1 MSLITDIFGGGE
13 GPDLN
18 MPEELAE
25 QYTDVE
31 DYWTSLA
38 GSPPM
43 GSMTAPEFNAFEG
56 DLYKQLELGTINPT
70 QALSLFDTAREV
82 SNLGD
87 YHHEDRS
94 AIAGYKPPTEIYQN
108 IINTAANTILNRG
121 ATADDV
127 SYYEG
132 AVGPKGLGL
141 TDRNEILS
149 TVAQMMTLTP
159 EYELA
164 GPFDEKVEEMAAYY
178 GAPARDEEGRK
189 TWTYHT
195 SVPTLAEL
203 EAKTNTVV

>member
-13 GPDLN
+13 GPDLD
-18 MPEELAE
+18 MPEELDE

-31 DYWTSLA
+31 DRWTRLA
-38 GSPPM
+38 GRPPM
-43 GSMTAPEFNAFEG
+43 GSMTPPEFDAFEG
-56 DLYKQLELGTINPT
+56 DLYTQLNLGKINPS

-94 AIAGYKPPTEIYQN
+94 AIAGYKPPTEIYQS

-121 ATADDV
+121 ATTDDM
-127 SYYEG
+127 SYYQ
-132 AVGPKGLGL
+132 KSLQDLGI
-141 TDRNEILS
+141 TDRNEALS

-159 EYELA
+159 EYEQK
-164 GPFDEKVEEMAAYY
+164 GRYDENVKKMAAYY

>member
-1 MSLITDIFGGGE
+1 MDLINDIFGGGE
-13 GPDLN
+13 GPDLD
-18 MPEELAE
+18 MPELEE
-25 QYTDVE
+25 QYEAIQDF
-31 DYWTSLA
+31 WTNYA
-38 GSPPM
+38 GRPPI
-43 GSMTAPEFNAFEG
+43 GSMTPGEFDAFEG
-56 DLYKQLELGTINPT
+56 DLYTQLDLGKINPT

-87 YHHEDRS
+87 YHHGDRS
-94 AIAGYKPPTEIYQN
+94 AIAGYQPPTEIYQS

-121 ATADDV
+121 ATTDDMD
-127 SYYEG
+127 YYEG
-132 AVGPKGLGL
+132 SLKNLGI
-141 TDRNEILS
+141 TDRNEALS

-159 EYELA
+159 EYELK
-164 GPFDEKVEEMAAYY
+164 GPFDEDVKKMAAYY

>member
-1 MSLITDIFGGGE
+1 MDLINDIFGGGE
-13 GPDLN
+13 GPDLD
-18 MPEELAE
+18 MPEELDE

-38 GSPPM
+38 GSPPI
-43 GSMTAPEFNAFEG
+43 GSMTPGEFDAFEG
-56 DLYKQLELGTINPT
+56 DLYTQLELGKINPT

-87 YHHEDRS
+87 YHHGDRS
-94 AIAGYKPPTEIYQN
+94 AIAGYKPPAEIYQS

-121 ATADDV
+121 ATTDDMD
-127 SYYEG
+127 YYQ
-132 AVGPKGLGL
+132 KSLQDLGI
-141 TDRNEILS
+141 TDRNEALS
-149 TVAQMMTLTP
+149 TVAQMMTLTK

-164 GPFDEKVEEMAAYY
+164 GPFDEKVKEMAAYY

>member
-1 MSLITDIFGGGE
+1 MGLLDSIFGGGQ

-18 MPEELAE
+18 MPEELDKR
-25 QYTDVE
+25 YTDVE
-31 DYWTSLA
+31 DLWTSWA
-38 GSPPM
+38 GRPPI
-43 GSMTAPEFNAFEG
+43 GSMTPPEFDAFEG
-56 DLYKQLELGTINPT
+56 DLYKQLELGTINPS
-70 QALSLFDTAREV
+70 QALALFDSAKEV

-94 AIAGYKPPTEIYQN
+94 AIAGYQPPAEIYQS

-121 ATADDV
+121 ATTDDM

-132 AVGPKGLGL
+132 TLKKLGL

-159 EYELA
+159 EYELK
-164 GPFDEKVEEMAAYY
+164 GRYDKNVEKMAAYY

>member
-13 GPDLN
+13 GPDLD
-18 MPEELAE
+18 MPEELDE

-38 GSPPM
+38 GSPPI
-43 GSMTAPEFNAFEG
+43 GSMTPPEFDAFEG
-56 DLYKQLELGTINPT
+56 DLYTQLDLGTINPT

-87 YHHEDRS
+87 YHHGDRS
-94 AIAGYKPPTEIYQN
+94 AIAGYKPPAEIYQS

-121 ATADDV
+121 ATTDDMD
-127 SYYEG
+127 YYQ
-132 AVGPKGLGL
+132 KSLQDLGI
-141 TDRNEILS
+141 TDRNEALS

-159 EYELA
+159 EYELK
-164 GPFDEKVEEMAAYY
+164 GPFDEEVEKMAAYY

>member
-13 GPDLN
+13 GPELD
-18 MPEELAE
+18 MPEELDE

-31 DYWTSLA
+31 DFWTNYA
-38 GSPPM
+38 GRPPI
-43 GSMTAPEFNAFEG
+43 GSMTPVEFDAFED
-56 DLYKQLELGTINPT
+56 DLYTQLELGKINPT
-70 QALSLFDTAREV
+70 QALNLFDTAREV
-82 SNLGD
+82 SNHGD

-94 AIAGYKPPTEIYQN
+94 AIAGYKPPTEIYQS

-121 ATADDV
+121 ATTDDMD
-127 SYYEG
+127 YYQ
-132 AVGPKGLGL
+132 KSLQDLGI
-141 TDRNEILS
+141 TDRNEALS

-159 EYELA
+159 EYELK
-164 GPFDEKVEEMAAYY
+164 GRYDKNVEKMAAYY

>member
-1 MSLITDIFGGGE
+1 MDLINDIFGGGE
-13 GPDLN
+13 GPDLD
-18 MPEELAE
+18 MPEELDE

-38 GSPPM
+38 GSPPI
-43 GSMTAPEFNAFEG
+43 GSMTPGEFDAFEG
-56 DLYKQLELGTINPT
+56 DLYKQLELGTINPS

-87 YHHEDRS
+87 YHHGDRS
-94 AIAGYKPPTEIYQN
+94 AIAGYKPPTEIYQS

-121 ATADDV
+121 ATTDDM

-132 AVGPKGLGL
+132 SLKNLGI
-141 TDRNEILS
+141 TDRNEALS

-159 EYELA
+159 EYELK
-164 GPFDEKVEEMAAYY
+164 GPFDENVEKMAAYY

>member
-1 MSLITDIFGGGE
+1 MDLINDIFGGGE
-13 GPDLN
+13 GPDLD
-18 MPEELAE
+18 MPEELDE

-38 GSPPM
+38 GSPPI
-43 GSMTAPEFNAFEG
+43 GSMTPGEFDAFEG

-94 AIAGYKPPTEIYQN
+94 AIAGYKPPAEIYQS

-121 ATADDV
+121 ATTDDM
-127 SYYEG
+127 SYYQ
-132 AVGPKGLGL
+132 KSLQDLGI
-141 TDRNEILS
+141 TDRNEALS
-149 TVAQMMTLTP
+149 TVAQMMTLTK

-164 GPFDEKVEEMAAYY
+164 GPFDEKVKEMAAYY

>member
-1 MSLITDIFGGGE
+1 MGLLDSIFGGGE
-13 GPDLN
+13 GPDLD
-18 MPEELAE
+18 MPELEE
-25 QYTDVE
+25 QYAAIQDF
-31 DYWTSLA
+31 WTNYA
-38 GSPPM
+38 GRPPI
-43 GSMTAPEFNAFEG
+43 GSMTPGEFDAFEG
-56 DLYKQLELGTINPT
+56 DLYTQLALGKINHS
-70 QALSLFDTAREV
+70 QALALFDTAREV

-87 YHHEDRS
+87 YHHGDRS

-127 SYYEG
+127 SYYQG
-132 AVGPKGLGL
+132 AVGPEGLGL

-159 EYELA
+159 EYELK
-164 GPFDEKVEEMAAYY
+164 GPFDEKVKEMAAYY

>member
-1 MSLITDIFGGGE
+1 MDLINDIFGGGE
-13 GPDLN
+13 GPDLD
-18 MPEELAE
+18 MPELEE
-25 QYTDVE
+25 QYE
-31 DYWTSLA
+31 DIQDFWTNYA
-38 GSPPM
+38 GRPPI
-43 GSMTAPEFNAFEG
+43 GSMTPPEFDAFEG
-56 DLYKQLELGTINPT
+56 DLYTQLELGKINPT

-94 AIAGYKPPTEIYQN
+94 AIAGYKPPAEIYQS

-121 ATADDV
+121 ATTDDM
-127 SYYEG
+127 SYYQ
-132 AVGPKGLGL
+132 KSLQDLGI
-141 TDRNEILS
+141 TDRNEALS

-159 EYELA
+159 EYELK
-164 GPFDEKVEEMAAYY
+164 GPYDEHVEKMAAYY
-178 GAPARDEEGRK
+178 GAPARDEEGRQ

>member
-1 MSLITDIFGGGE
+1 MDLINDIFGGGE

-18 MPEELAE
+18 MPEELDK

-31 DYWTSLA
+31 DDWVNWA
-38 GSPPM
+38 GRPPM
-43 GSMTAPEFNAFEG
+43 GSMTPPEFDAFEG
-56 DLYKQLELGTINPT
+56 DLYTQLNLGKINPS

-94 AIAGYKPPTEIYQN
+94 AIAGYKPPAEIYQS

-121 ATADDV
+121 ATTDDM
-127 SYYEG
+127 SYYQ
-132 AVGPKGLGL
+132 KSLQDLGI
-141 TDRNEILS
+141 TDRNEALS

-164 GPFDEKVEEMAAYY
+164 GPYDENVKKMAAYY

>member
-13 GPDLN
+13 GPDLD
-18 MPEELAE
+18 MPEELDE

-38 GSPPM
+38 GSPPI
-43 GSMTAPEFNAFEG
+43 GSMTPGEFDAFEG
-56 DLYKQLELGTINPT
+56 DLYTQLELGKINPT

-87 YHHEDRS
+87 YHHGDRS
-94 AIAGYKPPTEIYQN
+94 AIAGYQPPTEIYQS

-121 ATADDV
+121 ATTDDMD
-127 SYYEG
+127 YYEG
-132 AVGPKGLGL
+132 SLKNLGI
-141 TDRNEILS
+141 TDRNEALS

-159 EYELA
+159 EYELK
-164 GPFDEKVEEMAAYY
+164 GPYDENVKKMAAYY

>member
-1 MSLITDIFGGGE
+1 MDLINDIFGGGE
-13 GPDLN
+13 GPDLD
-18 MPEELAE
+18 MPELEE
-25 QYTDVE
+25 QYAAIQDF
-31 DYWTSLA
+31 WTNYA
-38 GSPPM
+38 GRPPI
-43 GSMTAPEFNAFEG
+43 GSMTPVEFDAFEG
-56 DLYKQLELGTINPT
+56 DLYTQLDLGKINPT

-94 AIAGYKPPTEIYQN
+94 AIAGYKPPAEIYQS

-121 ATADDV
+121 ATTDDM
-127 SYYEG
+127 SYYQ
-132 AVGPKGLGL
+132 KSLQDLGI
-141 TDRNEILS
+141 TDRNEALS

-159 EYELA
+159 EYELK
-164 GPFDEKVEEMAAYY
+164 GPYDENVKKMAAYY

>member
-1 MSLITDIFGGGE
+1 MDLINDIFGGGE
-13 GPDLN
+13 GPDLD
-18 MPEELAE
+18 MPELEE
-25 QYTDVE
+25 QYAAIQDF
-31 DYWTSLA
+31 WTNYA
-38 GSPPM
+38 GRPPI
-43 GSMTAPEFNAFEG
+43 GSMTPVEFDAFEG
-56 DLYKQLELGTINPT
+56 DLYTQLDLGKINPT

-94 AIAGYKPPTEIYQN
+94 AIAGYKPPAEIYQS

-121 ATADDV
+121 ATTDDMD
-127 SYYEG
+127 YYQ
-132 AVGPKGLGL
+132 KSLQDLGI
-141 TDRNEILS
+141 TDRNEALS

-159 EYELA
+159 EYELK
-164 GPFDEKVEEMAAYY
+164 GPFDENVEKMAAYY
-178 GAPARDEEGRK
+178 GAPGRDEEGRK

>member
-1 MSLITDIFGGGE
+1 MSLINDIFGGGQ

-18 MPEELAE
+18 MPEELDK

-31 DYWTSLA
+31 DRWTRLA
-38 GSPPM
+38 GRPPM
-43 GSMTAPEFNAFEG
+43 GSMTPPEFDAFEG
-56 DLYKQLELGTINPT
+56 DLYTQLDLGKINPS

-82 SNLGD
+82 SDLGD
-87 YHHEDRS
+87 YHHGDRS
-94 AIAGYKPPTEIYQN
+94 AIAGYKPPAEIYQS

-121 ATADDV
+121 ATADDM
-127 SYYEG
+127 SYYQ
-132 AVGPKGLGL
+132 KSLQDLGI
-141 TDRNEILS
+141 TDRNEALS

-159 EYELA
+159 EYELK
-164 GPFDEKVEEMAAYY
+164 GPHDENVKKMAAYY

>member
-1 MSLITDIFGGGE
+1 MDLINDIFGGGE
-13 GPDLN
+13 GPDLD
-18 MPEELAE
+18 MPELEE
-25 QYTDVE
+25 QYEAIQDF
-31 DYWTSLA
+31 WTNYA
-38 GSPPM
+38 GRPPI
-43 GSMTAPEFNAFEG
+43 GSMTPPEFDAFEG
-56 DLYKQLELGTINPT
+56 DLYTQLDLGKINPS

-87 YHHEDRS
+87 YHHGDRS
-94 AIAGYKPPTEIYQN
+94 AIAGYKPPTEIYQS

-121 ATADDV
+121 ATTDDM
-127 SYYEG
+127 SYYQ
-132 AVGPKGLGL
+132 KSLQDLGI
-141 TDRNEILS
+141 TDRNEALS

-159 EYELA
+159 EYELK
-164 GPFDEKVEEMAAYY
+164 GPFDEKVKEMAAYY

>member
-1 MSLITDIFGGGE
+1 MSLINDIFGGGQ

-18 MPEELAE
+18 MPEELDK

-31 DYWTSLA
+31 DRWTRLA
-38 GSPPM
+38 GRPPM
-43 GSMTAPEFNAFEG
+43 GSMTPPEFDAFEG
-56 DLYKQLELGTINPT
+56 DLYTQLDLGKINPS

-82 SNLGD
+82 SDLGN
-87 YHHEDRS
+87 YHHGDRS
-94 AIAGYKPPTEIYQN
+94 AIAGYKPPAEIYQN
-108 IINTAANTILNRG
+108 VINTASNTLLNRG
-121 ATADDV
+121 ATADEMAR
-127 SYYEG
+127 YEE

-159 EYELA
+159 EYELK
-164 GPFDEKVEEMAAYY
+164 GPFDEKVKEMAAYY